1 MNLKVTIV
9 LIAVGVAVGVV
20 VWINPFSSA
29 PAEEPDAPWFYQV
42 TESDIDLIEVSHRRE
57 RVKFIRDEERR
68 WQFEGLPG
76 VSPRRERWG
85 GMVLILTGPRSR
97 RELQQ
102 QVDNPAQFGLDN
114 PETVVRVKLADGRDI
129 TVKLG
134 DLTTD
139 GKNHYGQVSGYDQLF
154 LITSTWGSVLSQLV
168 TEPPLPKWFVQRNPD
183 DILELSVIRSSHHG
197 GDSSWVQYKIRKG
210 EWTVQNHD
218 HDLNWVGLQMD
229 RWQVEGMPLLAGP
242 LDQKVV
248 RNHVDD
254 FTPYGIFEK
263 STAIHLRFAGLTSRG
278 TEYEDG
284 VIYRIGEMSEDGAG
298 YYARTEEGELDQPLL
313 LLPADWVDAV
323 LALHSAPLYG
333 EEPRKR
339 EDNPVPEE
347 S

>member
-1 MNLKVTIV
+1 MKQI
-9 LIAVGVAVGVV
+9 
-20 VWINPFSSA
+20 
-29 PAEEPDAPWFYQV
+29 
-42 TESDIDLIEVSHRRE
+42 
-57 RVKFIRDEERR
+57 
-68 WQFEGLPG
+68 
-76 VSPRRERWG
+76 
-85 GMVLILTGPRSR
+85 
-97 RELQQ
+97 
-102 QVDNPAQFGLDN
+102 
-114 PETVVRVKLADGRDI
+114 
-129 TVKLG
+129 KLG

-248 RNHVDD
+248 QNHVDD